1 MNDSTARATR
11 FDDGL
16 VAPAPAECY
25 LWTPAGKPVSVA
37 IPLTLI
43 APLERAAVESFRSLS
58 SRGSE
63 IGGVLFGSVT
73 PGSPL
78 AVMIESFEPIDCEYA
93 SGPLYRL
100 SDAELS
106 RLDRAIELRA
116 SVGARPV
123 GFYRSHT
130 RKGLSLDAADLALF
144 DSRFREPHQIALV
157 IRPAAAKASIA
168 GIFIREDGTVHGD
181 ASCLEFPFRATQDAA
196 KSAPSLYDTAVAGPR
211 SVGAMPATPRPVI
224 RAQIVPIASRREVAP
239 EPLPAPVAAVPEPVP
254 TPVPEPVAVA
264 PKPEPPAPAPE
275 PPKAVEPER
284 KPEPKVEAKSE
295 TKSKSK
301 TKAEA
306 KVEAK
311 VEPKAAAVEVAEP
324 EPAKSGS
331 SKLLWI
337 ALGALV
343 SVIVCVGFVLS
354 SGMLHRGN
362 VPAGSPQDSSP
373 LALKVDRN
381 GADVVITWN
390 RDSDA
395 VKKADHAVLAISDG
409 PQHENVEMDLAQ
421 LRTGSIV
428 YTPVTGD
435 VVFKMEVSRAGQPT
449 TGSESVRVLRSRPSP
464 MADPGAEQAQTA
476 ATTPNKPP
484 TPADANSA
492 AASGG
497 PSAAEEEEKPVRLAQ
512 ASKPFHAD
520 SLAQRLR
527 PAGGAPTEGADAP
540 AIGGSLPVNSQGVNL
555 GSLGTTQ
562 APLPTPTAPAPS
574 ASSTSAPAA
583 APHQGGQIVQAQLIK
598 KRDPEYPK
606 MARETGAG
614 GVVELVATV
623 GIDGKVKS
631 VQVVKGHPL
640 LRQAAA
646 DAVKSW
652 VYRPTTLNGVPVES
666 QTQILLNFKS
676 ER

>member
-1 MNDSTARATR
+1 
-11 FDDGL
+11 
-16 VAPAPAECY
+16 
-25 LWTPAGKPVSVA
+25 VSVA
-37 IPLTLI
+37 IPLNLI

-100 SDAELS
+100 SDGELS

-116 SVGARPV
+116 SAGARPV

-130 RKGLSLDAADLALF
+130 RKGLALDAADLALF

-157 IRPAAAKASIA
+157 VRPAANKASIA
-168 GIFIREDGTVHGD
+168 GIFIREDGTIHGE
-181 ASCLEFPFRATQDAA
+181 ASCLEFPFRANQQETV

-211 SVGAMPATPRPVI
+211 SVGAVPATPRPVI
-224 RAQIVPIASRREVAP
+224 RAQIVPIASRREAQP
-239 EPLPAPVAAVPEPVP
+239 EPLPAPVAAIPEPV
-254 TPVPEPVAVA
+254 VEPVAVA

-284 KPEPKVEAKSE
+284 KPEPKPEAKTKPE
-295 TKSKSK
+295 PKSKSEAK
-301 TKAEA
+301 TKPAA
-306 KVEAK
+306 A
-311 VEPKAAAVEVAEP
+311 AAAVEEP
-324 EPAKSGS
+324 ETPKSGS

-337 ALGALV
+337 ALGALA

-362 VPAGSPQDSSP
+362 VTPTGSAQDSSQ

-435 VVFKMEVSRAGQPT
+435 VVFRMEVSRAGQPT

-464 MADPGAEQAQTA
+464 MADPAAETAQTA
-476 ATTPNKPP
+476 ASAPNKPAAQ
-484 TPADANSA
+484 ADPNAA
-492 AASGG
+492 AASG

-512 ASKPFHAD
+512 ASKPFHAE

-527 PAGGAPTEGADAP
+527 PGNPAEVADAP
-540 AIGGSLPVNSQGVNL
+540 AIGGSLPVNSQAVNL

-562 APLPTPTAPAPS
+562 APLPAPKPNTSATP
-574 ASSTSAPAA
+574 STSAPAA
-583 APHQGGQIVQAQLIK
+583 APQAGGQIVQAQLIK

-606 MARETGAG
+606 MARETGAS

-623 GIDGKVKS
+623 GADGKVKS
-631 VQVVKGHPL
+631 VQIVKGHPL

-646 DAVKSW
+646 DAVKGW

>member
-11 FDDGL
+11 FEDGPA
-16 VAPAPAECY
+16 APAPAECY
-25 LWTPAGKPVSVA
+25 LWTPAGKPLSVA

-63 IGGVLFGSVT
+63 IGGLLFGSVSS
-73 PGSPL
+73 GSL
-78 AVMIESFEPIDCEYA
+78 AVTIESFQSIECEYA

-100 SDAELS
+100 SDSELAH
-106 RLDRAIELRA
+106 LDRVIEQRA
-116 SVGARPV
+116 AAGIRAV

-144 DSRFREPHQIALV
+144 DARFREAHQIALV
-157 IRPAAAKASIA
+157 IRPAANKASIA
-168 GIFIREDGTVHGD
+168 GIFFREDGVVHGD
-181 ASCLEFPFRATQDAA
+181 ASCLEFPFRATQETA
-196 KSAPSLYDTAVAGPR
+196 KPAPSLYDTAVAGPR
-211 SVGAMPATPRPVI
+211 SVGAIPATPRPVI
-224 RAQIVPIASRREVAP
+224 RAQIVPIASRREAAP
-239 EPLPAPVAAVPEPVP
+239 EPLPAPVAAVPEPV
-254 TPVPEPVAVA
+254 VEPVAAA
-264 PKPEPPAPAPE
+264 PIPAPPAPE
-275 PPKAVEPER
+275 PPKAVEAAPKAEV
-284 KPEPKVEAKSE
+284 KPEPKPEPKKSEPKPEAKGKKEPKSE
-295 TKSKSK
+295 S
-301 TKAEA
+301 
-306 KVEAK
+306 
-311 VEPKAAAVEVAEP
+311 KAAATAVAEP
-324 EPAKSGS
+324 EPVKSGS

-337 ALGALV
+337 ALGALA

-362 VPAGSPQDSSP
+362 VNPAGSAQDSSQ

-395 VKKADHAVLAISDG
+395 VKKADHAVLSISDG

-435 VVFKMEVSRAGQPT
+435 VVFRMEVSRAGQPT
-449 TGSESVRVLRSRPSP
+449 TGSESVRVLRTRPSP
-464 MADPGAEQAQTA
+464 MPETEA
-476 ATTPNKPP
+476 ATPQTVTSPAKAAA
-484 TPADANSA
+484 PADANANPNSA
-492 AASGG
+492 SG
-497 PSAAEEEEKPVRLAQ
+497 PSAAEEEEKPVHLAQ
-512 ASKPFHAD
+512 ASKPFHAE

-527 PAGGAPTEGADAP
+527 PGSTTEVADAP
-540 AIGGSLPVNSQGVNL
+540 AIGGSMPVTSQGVNL
-555 GSLGTTQ
+555 GSLGVSQ
-562 APLPTPTAPAPS
+562 APPPTPKASTSSPAPS
-574 ASSTSAPAA
+574 APAA
-583 APHQGGQIVQAQLIK
+583 VPQTGGQIVQAQLIK

-606 MARETGAG
+606 MARETGAS

-623 GIDGKVKS
+623 GADGKVKS

-646 DAVKSW
+646 DAVKAW

-676 ER
+676 DR

>member
-11 FDDGL
+11 FEDGL
-16 VAPAPAECY
+16 AAPSPAECY

-37 IPLTLI
+37 LPLALI
-43 APLERAAVESFRSLS
+43 APLERVAVESFRSLS

-63 IGGVLFGSVT
+63 IGGVLFGGVT

-78 AVMIESFEPIDCEYA
+78 AVMIESFEPIECEYA

-116 SVGARPV
+116 SAGVRPV

-157 IRPAAAKASIA
+157 IRPAANKASIA
-168 GIFIREDGTVHGD
+168 GIFIREDGTVHSE
-181 ASCLEFPFRATQDAA
+181 ASCLEFPFRATQQETT
-196 KSAPSLYDTAVAGPR
+196 KSVPSLYDTAVAGPR

-224 RAQIVPIASRREVAP
+224 RAQIVPIASRREAAP
-239 EPLPAPVAAVPEPVP
+239 EPLPAPVAAMPEPAV
-254 TPVPEPVAVA
+254 EPVAVA
-264 PKPEPPAPAPE
+264 PKPEPPAPE

-284 KPEPKVEAKSE
+284 KPDAKPEAKPDSKP
-295 TKSKSK
+295 KSK
-301 TKAEA
+301 A
-306 KVEAK
+306 V
-311 VEPKAAAVEVAEP
+311 AAAVAAEP
-324 EPAKSGS
+324 ETPKSGS

-337 ALGALV
+337 ALGALA

-362 VPAGSPQDSSP
+362 VSPAGSAQDSSP

-464 MADPGAEQAQTA
+464 MPEAVADPAQNA
-476 ATTPNKPP
+476 AAAPNKPAA
-484 TPADANSA
+484 PADANAA
-492 AASGG
+492 AASG

-512 ASKPFHAD
+512 ASKPFHAE

-527 PAGGAPTEGADAP
+527 AGSPAEVSDAP
-540 AIGGSLPVNSQGVNL
+540 AIGGSLPVNSQAVNL

-562 APLPTPTAPAPS
+562 APPPAPKPATPG
-574 ASSTSAPAA
+574 ASSTSAPASTA
-583 APHQGGQIVQAQLIK
+583 VPQAGGQIVQAQLIK

-606 MARETGAG
+606 MARETGAS
-614 GVVELVATV
+614 GVVELIATV
-623 GIDGKVKS
+623 GADGKVKS

-640 LRQAAA
+640 LRQAAS
-646 DAVKSW
+646 DAVKGW